1 MEQFYKIVII
11 VAIVFLILTLTVV
24 GILLSARNNTQIYP
38 PTKNDCPD
46 YWKSISTDQ
55 ATGYATCTPNKI
67 NIGSFKKVDDL
78 SNNVPGYKQ
87 GNIDFS
93 DSGWGSKYNTTTI
106 CALNKWTNLNNINWD
121 GVSNYNG
128 C

>member
-11 VAIVFLILTLTVV
+11 IAIVFLILFLTII
-24 GILLSARNNTQIYP
+24 GIILYSKNNSQVYP

-46 YWKSISTDQ
+46 YWNADDSDPPKCQIN
-55 ATGYATCTPNKI
+55 PV
-67 NIGSFKKVDDL
+67 NIGDI
-78 SNNVPGYKQ
+78 SNFQGTPGYNN
-87 GNIDFS
+87 GLINFS
-93 DSGWGSKYNTTTI
+93 DSGWASQYKTTNI
-106 CALNKWTNLNNINWD
+106 CALNKWTTQHKISWD